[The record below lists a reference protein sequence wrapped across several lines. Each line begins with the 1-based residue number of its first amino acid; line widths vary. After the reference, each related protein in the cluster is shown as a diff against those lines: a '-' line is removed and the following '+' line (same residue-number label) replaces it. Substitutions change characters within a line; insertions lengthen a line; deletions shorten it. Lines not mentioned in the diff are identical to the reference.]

1 MSNRKVVIVNNNKK
15 SEANNG
21 TLNDLFKDYQD
32 DGIREPP
39 IDFGQPVGNEVFK

>member
-1 MSNRKVVIVNNNKK
+1 MTNNQK

-32 DGIREPP
+32 DGIRETL